1 VLKLNPAHTN
11 WVAEHKHLGGAES
24 KSRDLGSDRGYRVA
38 TITSWPG
45 ANLGGAEIV
54 ELRIGE
60 RNILGQDVLSQN
72 VLVLKVLVFHFV

>member
-38 TITSWPG
+38 TIASWPG

-60 RNILGQDVLSQN
+60 RNVLSQN
-72 VLVLKVLVFHFV
+72 VSVLKVLVFHFV